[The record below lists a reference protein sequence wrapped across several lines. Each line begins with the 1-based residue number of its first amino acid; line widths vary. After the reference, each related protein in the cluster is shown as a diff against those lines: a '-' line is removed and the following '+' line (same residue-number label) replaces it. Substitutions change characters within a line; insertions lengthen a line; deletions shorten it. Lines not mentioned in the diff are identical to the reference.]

1 DDSDDEGFNLG
12 FVFGHHFPKGFGIE
26 ADISRTIEDGDTDN
40 NEYTVDLF
48 SGFVTYRTPRKTHWK
63 IKVGYSANDINLTG
77 ENNNVDGEGLVFG
90 MGVGGKKFELEWT
103 RYWAQKTAIDFLT
116 FSFKIAGD

>member
-1 DDSDDEGFNLG
+1 MKNKHGVAAGVILLCLSLIIPFSAKADFEPGVYMMLKPGVISIDDSDDEGFNLG

-63 IKVGYSANDINLTG
+63 IKVGYSDRKS
-77 ENNNVDGEGLVFG
+77 VV
-90 MGVGGKKFELEWT
+90 
-103 RYWAQKTAIDFLT
+103 
-116 FSFKIAGD
+116 